1 MSEEQ
6 VVDQPIQESP
16 KLDELVKAY
25 LTIRNA
31 SDSLYRQYML
41 KKEELDREMKQLE
54 LVMLDECNELKV
66 ESLRTQNGTITRT
79 VKEQYNCSNW
89 DEFKEYIIENRALE
103 LLQQRLHNGNF
114 KEYMQGKEA
123 EGLPPGISSIREYS
137 VIVRK
142 PTSK

>member
-1 MSEEQ
+1 MSEVAVEQ
-6 VVDQPIQESP
+6 PVQESP

-25 LTIRNA
+25 LTIRGA
-31 SDSLYRQYML
+31 SDNLYRQYML

-54 LVMLDECNELKV
+54 LVMLDECNDLKV

-89 DEFKEYIIENRALE
+89 DEFKQYVLEHGALE

-137 VIVRK
+137 VVVRK

>member
-1 MSEEQ
+1 MSEVIAEQ
-6 VVDQPIQESP
+6 PVQESP